1 MRGAHLR
8 LAATDVGVAGV
19 VEPRGDAVAPPELAA
34 DRPVLDVLQPVAV
47 GVDPVRRHEF
57 HFARFHEF
65 ETALRQRVHLHE
77 PLVGQER
84 LDHLAAAVAARHL
97 QTVRLDL
104 DQQAGGVE
112 VGDDQLARVET
123 IQAAVFFGD
132 VVARRNH
139 LRLVG
144 EDVDHRQRVAL
155 ADRVVVEVV
164 RGGDLD
170 HAGAEGAVHVV
181 VHDQRD
187 AAAGQRK
194 GDRLAV
200 QREVARILR
209 MHHRRGVAEHGFR
222 AGGGDHDVVADLAQ
236 CLDAVGIDLDVFVR
250 GAIGQRIADRPH
262 VAVFFLA
269 GDLEVGDRGLQHRVP
284 VDQAL
289 AAVDQALFVQ
299 AHEGLGDRGGGHRVH
314 GEHAARPVAAGAEPA
329 HLPLDG
335 VAGLLLP
342 LPDFLD
348 ELVAAQRVA
357 GLAFACNGEVAR
369 DDHLG
374 GDAGVVG
381 AHLPQRAIAT
391 HAVVADQ
398 RVLQGVLERVA
409 HVQRAGDVRRRQQD
423 GIGRA
428 VARGRKRA
436 AAFPLLVQAGFEGFR
451 VVARGEGG
459 HGLRLSCLLF
469 PLPSWERMP
478 RRGRRGA
485 QSRPLSR
492 RCAPPSPARGEGTS
506 TAITCRAC
514 SPRSRAP
521 GNASSGRARARAR
534 PGRRAPP
541 PARARSG
548 RPAGRRAG

>member
-1 MRGAHLR
+1 
-8 LAATDVGVAGV
+8 
-19 VEPRGDAVAPPELAA
+19 
-34 DRPVLDVLQPVAV
+34 
-47 GVDPVRRHEF
+47 
-57 HFARFHEF
+57 
-65 ETALRQRVHLHE
+65 
-77 PLVGQER
+77 
-84 LDHLAAAVAARHL
+84 
-97 QTVRLDL
+97 
-104 DQQAGGVE
+104 
-112 VGDDQLARVET
+112 
-123 IQAAVFFGD
+123 
-132 VVARRNH
+132 
-139 LRLVG
+139 
-144 EDVDHRQRVAL
+144 
-155 ADRVVVEVV
+155 
-164 RGGDLD
+164 
-170 HAGAEGAVHVV
+170 
-181 VHDQRD
+181 
-187 AAAGQRK
+187 
-194 GDRLAV
+194 
-200 QREVARILR
+200 
-209 MHHRRGVAEHGFR
+209 MHHGGGVAEHGFR
-222 AGGGDHDVVADLAQ
+222 AGGGDDQVVARLAQ
-236 CLDAVGIDLDVFVR
+236 DLVAVAVDLDVFVGR
-250 GAIGQRIADRPH
+250 AVGQRIADRPH

-269 GDLEVGDRGLQHRVP
+269 GDLEVGDRGLQHRIP
-284 VDQAL
+284 IDQAL

-335 VAGLLLP
+335 AAGLFLP
-342 LPDFLD
+342 GPDLLD
-348 ELVAAQRVA
+348 EGVAAQRVA
-357 GLAFACNGEVAR
+357 GFALALEHQVAA
-369 DDHLG
+369 DHHLG

-381 AHLPQRAIAT
+381 AHLPQRAVTA

-423 GIGRA
+423 GVGRA
-428 VARGRKRA
+428 VARGRERA

-459 HGLRLSCLLF
+459 HGFRLSCLLF

-514 SPRSRAP
+514 SPRGRAP
-521 GNASSGRARARAR
+521 GNASSVRAAGRARR
-534 PGRRAPP
+534 GRQAPP